1 MSSSGEDGAAMRI
14 DWRRLAESV
23 VPTDATRI
31 VVEPGGVATLGARLV
46 ELGLAARGTRAILV
60 VDRNAAEAAG
70 DPVEQ
75 ALREA
80 GLEARRID
88 LEAGETLK
96 VQHEVDRI
104 LASAIEHG
112 VDRRSLLVAVGG
124 GCVGDLAGYAASVLL
139 RGVPLVLVPTTLLAM
154 VDASIGGKTA
164 VNVTLGDGSLGKN
177 LVGSFWPASLVLCDR
192 ETLRTLPSEEFR
204 SGLAESLKHAWLE
217 GESAVTWIEA
227 HAETLADPASSGHA
241 EAIGH
246 LIASSIRCKSAVVS
260 RDPLERGERRLLNLG
275 HTFAHAIES
284 MPATRLRHGEAVA
297 IGMIAAAAAAES
309 LGMAEEGTAARIRAA
324 TTRLGLPTSLADGA
338 RVDSLRAGMAFDKKR
353 SGGSLRLI
361 LPRRPGRIEVVEGP
375 PESAIAAGW
384 RAVGAG

>member
-1 MSSSGEDGAAMRI
+1 MSASEDRAESMRI
-14 DWRRLAESV
+14 EWHRIADALL
-23 VPTDATRI
+23 PTEATEI
-31 VVEPGGVATLGARLV
+31 VVQSGGVSTLGSRLV
-46 ELGLAARGTRAILV
+46 ERGIAARGTRAMLV
-60 VDRNAAEAAG
+60 VDRNAAPAAG
-70 DPVEQ
+70 DPVEKG
-75 ALREA
+75 LREA
-80 GLEARRID
+80 GLDAMRID
-88 LEAGETLK
+88 IEASETRK
-96 VQHEVDRI
+96 VQGEVDRV
-104 LASAIEHG
+104 LSAAIAHG
-112 VDRRSLLVAVGG
+112 VDRRSPLVAVGG

-192 ETLRTLPSEEFR
+192 ATLRTLPADEFR

-217 GESAVTWIEA
+217 GESAVEWIEA
-227 HAETLADPASSGHA
+227 RAETLSDRDSDGHA

-246 LIASSIRCKSAVVS
+246 LIASSIRGKSAIVS

-297 IGMIAAAAAAES
+297 IGMIAAAATAES
-309 LGMAEEGTAARIRAA
+309 LGMAEAGTAARVRAVTA
-324 TTRLGLPTSLADGA
+324 RLGLPTSLADGA
-338 RVDSLRAGMAFDKKR
+338 KAASLRAGMALDKKR
-353 SGGSLRLI
+353 AGSSLRLI

-375 PESAIAAGW
+375 PESAIAEGW